1 MYAFTVRALHYRT
14 VLYITSLLML
24 NTMQSKRKGR
34 NMSGERL
41 LQYTVDLT
49 AVGNENIYLDPI
61 HYS

>member
-24 NTMQSKRKGR
+24 NTMQSKIKGR

-41 LQYTVDLT
+41 LYCRP
-49 AVGNENIYLDPI
+49 NIYENIYLDPI
-61 HYS
+61 H